1 MERLITDALIYKV
14 TKYADNSAIASVY
27 SYDYGKLKLFLPK
40 AYSNKSGIHTFIPGE
55 LDFLKKDTTD
65 LNKFYSFRIDTNYA
79 EYLSTPAVSLR
90 LSLYFDIFDRLYDI
104 EQQDNVIWTIITKYK
119 TADYSKINLFGIYAL
134 LKNSGHMFNFNVCA
148 ECGSKIKEQG
158 SLYLGQYFCSTCAPK
173 ESYTPKSYVN
183 TIMRAFSNQELYKK
197 MKISINDEISV
208 LDLFIHHIENITE
221 KELKSYKLFKE
232 LIYNI

>member
-1 MERLITDALIYKV
+1 MERLVSDAVIYKI

-65 LNKFYSFRIDTNYA
+65 LNKFYSFRIDTSYV
-79 EYLSTPAVSLR
+79 EYLSTPAISLR

-119 TADYSKINLFGIYAL
+119 TAEYSKINLFGIYAL

-148 ECGSKIKEQG
+148 ECGSIIPRA
-158 SLYLGQYFCSTCAPK
+158 GQFVYGA
-173 ESYTPKSYVN
+173 
-183 TIMRAFSNQELYKK
+183 
-197 MKISINDEISV
+197 V
-208 LDLFIHHIENITE
+208 LL
-221 KELKSYKLFKE
+221 
-232 LIYNI
+232 